1 MADKTFNL
9 KVVGSMRDLKGLLEG
24 SLTSFRIPDGVTSLY
39 RDTFLNFLQLTDLDL
54 NQIEVIPA
62 EMCKG
67 CTNLANVIFTT
78 HTTQIGDSAF
88 YYCTKFEDTELPH
101 TLTNIGAS
109 AFYGVGSYYDRGT
122 HTFTMIDDG

>member
-24 SLTSFRIPDGVTSLY
+24 SLTSFRIPDGVTSLF
-39 RDTFLNFLQLTDLDL
+39 RDTFYKFPQLTELDL

-62 EMCKG
+62 EMCRE

-78 HTTQIGDSAF
+78 HTTQIGDYAF
-88 YYCTKFEDTELPH
+88 YNCTKFEDTELPH
-101 TLTNIGAS
+101 TLKNIGQY
-109 AFYGVGSYYDRGT
+109 AFSRVG
-122 HTFTMIDDG
+122 